1 MEKVSITE
9 WEILP
14 KFADIIFVIFLDKVT
29 ALHLTCTSAYFS
41 GVPYKIIPTMR
52 RLIWESKVQKNW
64 LQKEQSRTVF
74 IRVGTMGLKGS
85 F

>member
-52 RLIWESKVQKNW
+52 RLI
-64 LQKEQSRTVF
+64 
-74 IRVGTMGLKGS
+74 
-85 F
+85 